1 MRFRAHE
8 RQPGLGYDARMSC
21 PRAVVPILVLVLAAC
36 GGEADDGTAT
46 GAATGTDSAN
56 TDGSTAATT
65 GPTTTATTGPT
76 TSMENVTGVD
86 DDCDGRPGGEWNACK
101 KDGNTENSLCHWV
114 MGAGEGSVSCL
125 VPASGGYN
133 ACGINLCADDCDC
146 FAPPA
151 TGTAIVKCKEVF
163 ADGGK
168 ACVLYCLNG
177 QICPDGMECVSGT
190 CYWPN

>member
-1 MRFRAHE
+1 
-8 RQPGLGYDARMSC
+8 MSC
-21 PRAVVPILVLVLAAC
+21 LRAVVPILVLVLAAC
-36 GGEADDGTAT
+36 GGEAGDDSGT

-56 TDGSTAATT
+56 TGGSTAATT
-65 GPTTTATTGPT
+65 APTTTTATTAPT
-76 TSMENVTGVD
+76 TTMEGATGGD
-86 DDCDGRPGGEWNACK
+86 DDCDDRPGGEWNACS
-101 KDGNTENSLCHWV
+101 KDGNTQNSLCNWV
-114 MGAGEGSVSCL
+114 MGAGEGSITCL

-133 ACGINLCADDCDC
+133 VCGISECADDCDC
-146 FAPPA
+146 FAPPV
-151 TGTAIVKCKEVF
+151 TGTALVKCKAVF

>member
-1 MRFRAHE
+1 
-8 RQPGLGYDARMSC
+8 MSC

-36 GGEADDGTAT
+36 GGEAGDDSGS

-56 TDGSTAATT
+56 TGGSTAATT
-65 GPTTTATTGPT
+65 APTTTTATTAPT
-76 TSMENVTGVD
+76 TTMEGATGGDD
-86 DDCDGRPGGEWNACK
+86 DDCDDRPGGEWNACS
-101 KDGNTENSLCHWV
+101 KDGNTQNSLCNWV
-114 MGAGEGSVSCL
+114 MGPGEGSITCL

-133 ACGINLCADDCDC
+133 VCGISQCADDCDC
-146 FAPPA
+146 FAPPV
-151 TGTAIVKCKEVF
+151 TGTALVKCKAVF

-177 QICPDGMECVSGT
+177 QICPDGMECVGGT